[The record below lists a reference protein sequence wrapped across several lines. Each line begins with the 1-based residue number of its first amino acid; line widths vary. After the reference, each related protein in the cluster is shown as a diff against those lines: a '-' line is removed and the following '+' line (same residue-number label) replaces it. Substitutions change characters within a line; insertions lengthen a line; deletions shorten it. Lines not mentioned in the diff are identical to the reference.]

1 MPAHTG
7 NLDGVITYLSGSRV
21 ALLSQGQEEVLEI
34 RLDLVSL
41 ARDVFSFTM
50 SLEPIRL
57 WTCVG

>member
-7 NLDGVITYLSGSRV
+7 NLGGIITYLSGPRL

-34 RLDLVSL
+34 RLDLVNL